1 MREIEERRGEV
12 VIMRSNRRTFHTHNY
27 TDNIRCVLSN
37 GSKKMNIL
45 HYTGKGRRKS
55 TSNRWLCFSKS
66 EAYSI
71 KNLQYI
77 QHKMYYLY
85 THFEP

>member
-1 MREIEERRGEV
+1 
-12 VIMRSNRRTFHTHNY
+12 MRSNRKTFYAHNY

-37 GSKKMNIL
+37 ESKKMNIL
-45 HYTGKGRRKS
+45 QYTGKERRKGN
-55 TSNRWLCFSKS
+55 SNRWLCFSKS

-71 KNLQYI
+71 KNSQYI